1 MGYMLE
7 TRGLTKRFGRGDQV
21 QDAVA
26 DVSLHIR
33 EGEVYGLLGPNGAGK
48 STTLKMICGML
59 RPTAGEILFAGH
71 AWRREDLYAIGS
83 LIEEA
88 PLYPNLTARE
98 NLRVRTTLLGLP
110 ESRVDEVLAA
120 VDLADTGKKRAGRF
134 SMGMRQRLGLAL
146 ALIAR
151 PRLLVLD
158 EPTNGLDPIGIEE
171 LRDQIRGFAA
181 AGTTV
186 IVSSHILSEV
196 QQMADTIGIIYTTSE
211 PNSVSAIR
219 TYEELAGD
227 YGFTID
233 AVGVAAQEEV
243 TQAADT
249 LISRGVDCLSNL
261 TDNNV
266 VGVLSA
272 ILEKTNEAGIPI
284 YGSEVEQVKLGCV
297 AGAGIDYV
305 QLGIQTGLMAAKVLT
320 GEATCSDMPYETI
333 ENYGLYIN
341 SDAIA
346 AMGLTVPDDIAS
358 QAQECAE

>member
-7 TRGLTKRFGRGDQV
+7 TRGLTKRFGRGDQA
-21 QDAVA
+21 QDAVT

-158 EPTNGLDPIGIEE
+158 EPSAGGDFQGEHLFCELLDE
-171 LRDQIRGFAA
+171 LRAA
-181 AGTTV
+181 K
-186 IVSSHILSEV
+186 
-196 QQMADTIGIIYTTSE
+196 
-211 PNSVSAIR
+211 
-219 TYEELAGD
+219 
-227 YGFTID
+227 GFTQLMVSHDLGMVFHHATHVICLKRHVFAEGTPD
-233 AVGVAAQEEV
+233 EVLTQE
-243 TQAADT
+243 
-249 LISRGVDCLSNL
+249 N
-261 TDNNV
+261 
-266 VGVLSA
+266 
-272 ILEKTNEAGIPI
+272 
-284 YGSEVEQVKLGCV
+284 
-297 AGAGIDYV
+297 
-305 QLGIQTGLMAAKVLT
+305 LMALF
-320 GEATCSDMPYETI
+320 GMH
-333 ENYGLYIN
+333 
-341 SDAIA
+341 
-346 AMGLTVPDDIAS
+346 MGLINPHAPTADQPKDHHA
-358 QAQECAE
+358 